1 MTDPIA
7 TSIATAVA
15 TGATAALTD
24 ATRTL
29 ITKLANLIRER
40 FRKKPSDQDTLEA
53 ATRNPDDRDAVG
65 RLAALLEQRMRED
78 PHLAQHL
85 QALWCDIAAAGGHD
99 HVTNTVSGQVHG
111 SVIQVRDV
119 YGGITI
125 NKPPPP
131 QPPQH

>member
-24 ATRTL
+24 ATRAL

-40 FRKKPSDQDTLEA
+40 LRKKPSDQDTLEA
-53 ATRNPDDRDAVG
+53 ATRNPEDSDAVR
-65 RLAALLEQRMRED
+65 RLAALLEQHMRED

-85 QALWCDIAAAGGHD
+85 HALWRDIAAAGGHD
-99 HVTNTVSGQVHG
+99 QVTNTITGQVHG
-111 SVIQVRDV
+111 SVIQARDV
-119 YGGITI
+119 YGGISI
-125 NKPPPP
+125 NQPT
-131 QPPQH
+131 PPQH